1 MIFRVIN
8 IMIFEIYG
16 ETAENKDGI

>member
-16 ETAENKDGI
+16 ETVENKDGI